1 MTDPVIAPAL
11 PEITAHAERETL
23 SAMKEITGAQAEIT
37 AAVSGAQESHLAMC
51 QALLSSALDAASIDL
66 PEVERRL
73 TSRVASLDL

>member
-23 SAMKEITGAQAEIT
+23 SAMKEIT

-66 PEVERRL
+66 PEVERQL
-73 TSRVASLDL
+73 TSRVTSLDL